1 MSEAA
6 SHTFTSAREVP
17 VHEVVIPL
25 EGATEGRLEIRGGTA
40 RLRVR
45 AAPGSADLLRS
56 RFTGAAP
63 EIHAAGG
70 RVTVRAR
77 FGFEDWIRTLFGGGP
92 APAWPP
98 GSTVRLEDWFRSFF
112 HGEEYC
118 GELLL
123 TDAVPWHVSLRGGA
137 RDLELD
143 LRGLKLNGLEISGGA
158 AGMVVDLPR
167 PSGLVAVR
175 LRGGAA
181 SITFRR
187 PKGVA
192 ARVDVL
198 GGMASFR
205 FDHQELGG
213 VGGRTRLQSP
223 DFAEAKDRYEF
234 DIAGGASDL
243 VVEESV

>member
-1 MSEAA
+1 MSGAA
-6 SHTFTSAREVP
+6 SHTFSGAHPAP
-17 VHEVVIPL
+17 VHEFAVPL
-25 EGATEGRLEIRGGTA
+25 DGATEGRLEIRGGTA
-40 RLRVR
+40 QLRVR

-56 RFTGAAP
+56 RFTGISP
-63 EIHAAGG
+63 EVHAAGG

-77 FGFEDWIRTLFGGGP
+77 FGLEDWLRSLFGGGP
-92 APAWPP
+92 PPA
-98 GSTVRLEDWFRSFF
+98 GSAVRLEDWIRSFF
-112 HGEEYC
+112 QGEEYC

-123 TDAVPWHVSLRGGA
+123 TDAVPWHVALRGGA
-137 RDLELD
+137 RDLEAD
-143 LRGLKLNGLEISGGA
+143 LRGLKLTGLDLAGGA

-167 PSGLVAVR
+167 PTGLVAVR

-187 PKGVA
+187 PRGVA
-192 ARVDVL
+192 ARVEVL
-198 GGMASFR
+198 GGMACFR

-223 DFAEAKDRYEF
+223 GFADAADRYEF

-243 VVEESV
+243 VVEEAPA